1 MSSAGA
7 NVLVLPARRGSR
19 KDTND
24 HGTKDKIVVVLRDL
38 RSKANETKDK
48 AVVLLRSPQFQTCTI
63 ATAGGSITLGAV
75 GGAFGLASGV
85 VVGAAAGVVPALFT
99 FGLSIPA
106 GAAIGGIGGLCG
118 GTLLG
123 GSSGGIAGFTT
134 YKYRIGIKDGFMTVK
149 VKARD
154 TFNSTQEKAVMVL
167 NMTRMRIGAA
177 GGELQASA
185 SEIHGK
191 AMERCITAVQLA
203 KAKSSDALTFAT
215 TTRVGVTSSSA
226 VAGAVVGGTS
236 GGAFGTVAGAALG
249 IVPAIF
255 TFGLSIPTGAM
266 LGLCVGTAVGGSTG
280 AVGGGLVGYGGF
292 THRKNI
298 SEGVL
303 SSWSKVSTSAKN
315 LKTTAFT
322 CAADAKES
330 VKSMVRSSTGGSEHG
345 NVD

>member
-1 MSSAGA
+1 MSSADA

-48 AVVLLRSPQFQTCTI
+48 AVVLLRNPQFQTCTN

-75 GGAFGLASGV
+75 GGAFGLTSGV
-85 VVGAAAGVVPALFT
+85 VVGSAAGVVPALFT

-123 GSSGGIAGFTT
+123 GTSGGIAGFTT
-134 YKYRIGIKDGFMTVK
+134 YKYRIEIKDGFMTIK
-149 VKARD
+149 VKARS
-154 TFNSTQEKAVMVL
+154 TLNSTKEKAVMVA
-167 NMTRMRIGAA
+167 NTTTVRIGA
-177 GGELQASA
+177 GVGE
-185 SEIHGK
+185 
-191 AMERCITAVQLA
+191 AVQLA
-203 KAKSSDALTFAT
+203 KTKSSDALTFAT

-236 GGAFGTVAGAALG
+236 CGAFGTVAGAAVG

-255 TFGLSIPTGAM
+255 TFGLSIPAGAM
-266 LGLCVGTAVGGSTG
+266 LGLCVGTAVGGSAG
-280 AVGGGLVGYGGF
+280 AVGGGLIGHGGF
-292 THRKNI
+292 THRKTI
-298 SEGVL
+298 SEGVQ
-303 SSWSKVSTSAKN
+303 SSWSKVGTTVEN
-315 LKTTAFT
+315 LKTKTFA

-330 VKSMVRSSTGGSEHG
+330 VKSMVRSSTGGSDHG
-345 NVD
+345 KVD